1 MPAFIHDRAR
11 HIQAKNPEMPESQ
24 AFAIA
29 TQQSHAL
36 GKTPKSY
43 GTAEGRREAKAK
55 YDTPK
60 DDKKT
65 ADPGGIGS
73 KFEKTKEAEI
83 VFLRPFVDS
92 LTDELHKIA
101 QEAAG
106 QSDVANPA
114 QLGVVKSTTP
124 KSTVKP
130 GMIAKYAPVNSGNST
145 SPLTQHQPVLSAP
158 PVRT

>member
-11 HIQAKNPEMPESQ
+11 HIQAKNPAMPESQ

-36 GKTPKSY
+36 GKSPKGY
-43 GTAEGRREAKAK
+43 GTAEGRQEAKKK
-55 YDTPK
+55 YDTPG

-65 ADPGGIGS
+65 ADPGGIGA
-73 KFEKTKEAEI
+73 KFEKTKEAGI

-92 LTDELHKIA
+92 LTDELFKIA
-101 QEAAG
+101 QQSG

-114 QLGVVKSTTP
+114 QLGVIKPTTP

-130 GMIAKYAPVNSGNST
+130 GMIAKYSPVNSGNST